1 MRAEDCDFACV
12 CVTVSLC
19 ASSQCHGLSVCLCVH
34 RGFEG
39 CSHLRLGVGLCQYMC
54 VLELRVCHQEVAM
67 GVADSVPLGPY
78 VTFSICMDV
87 CKHFG
92 EAHGRVTVSLCG
104 YLHLCV

>member
-39 CSHLRLGVGLCQYMC
+39 CSHLRLGVGLC
-54 VLELRVCHQEVAM
+54 
-67 GVADSVPLGPY
+67 
-78 VTFSICMDV
+78 
-87 CKHFG
+87 
-92 EAHGRVTVSLCG
+92 
-104 YLHLCV
+104 